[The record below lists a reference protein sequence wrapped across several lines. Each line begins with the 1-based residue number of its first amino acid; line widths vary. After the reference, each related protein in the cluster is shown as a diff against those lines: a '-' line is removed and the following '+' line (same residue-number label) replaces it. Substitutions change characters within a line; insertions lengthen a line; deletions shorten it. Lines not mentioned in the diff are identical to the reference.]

1 MLDNISAINIIFEN
15 GDNVLINNNEL
26 KDFCISNIDE
36 KGNEIPYEQT
46 LIKNKLYANFMIL
59 NINNKLID
67 VSKINRLKFKNDITE
82 IMIIFKNQKYLN
94 FTIATNANPFAN
106 YYNNDYEYIY
116 EDENSLGLLL
126 SEYNIKYK
134 DNLFI

>member
-1 MLDNISAINIIFEN
+1 MLNNISAINIIFEN
-15 GDNVLINNNEL
+15 GDNILINSDEL

-36 KGNEIPYEQT
+36 NGEEIPYEPT
-46 LIKNKLYANFMIL
+46 LIHNKLYANFMLL
-59 NINNKLID
+59 NINNHLADINKL
-67 VSKINRLKFKNDITE
+67 NRLKSKNDITE
-82 IMIIFKNQKYLN
+82 IMIIFKNNKYLN
-94 FTIATNANPFAN
+94 FTVATNANPFAS

-134 DNLFI
+134 NNLFI

>member
-15 GDNVLINNNEL
+15 GDNILINNEEL

-36 KGNEIPYEQT
+36 KGNEIPYEPT
-46 LIKNKLYANFMIL
+46 LIDNKLYANFMLL
-59 NINNKLID
+59 NINNKLADIN
-67 VSKINRLKFKNDITE
+67 KLNRLKNKNDITE
-82 IMIIFKNQKYLN
+82 IVIIFKNQKYLN
-94 FTIATNANPFAN
+94 FTIASNANPFGN

-134 DNLFI
+134 DNLFV

>member
-15 GDNVLINNNEL
+15 GDNIIINNDEL

-36 KGNEIPYEQT
+36 KGNEIPYEPT
-46 LIKNKLYANFMIL
+46 LIENKLYANFMLL
-59 NINNKLID
+59 NINHNIANINKI
-67 VSKINRLKFKNDITE
+67 SRIKSKNDITE
-82 IMIIFKNQKYLN
+82 IVIIFKNQKYLN
-94 FTIATNANPFAN
+94 FTIVSNANPFSN

-134 DNLFI
+134 ENLFV